1 VVDYE
6 MFKTGEGKLRN
17 YLWTA
22 VLTLVFLCPSTVVL
36 ADEGKYTIG
45 PGDVLEISVWKD
57 ESLYRE
63 ISVPPDGVISYPLI
77 GDIIGAGETVTT
89 LRKTI
94 TEKLLEYVPDAT
106 VSVILKQINSLQAY
120 VIGKVNN
127 PGRFPITMDTTVIQV
142 LAMARGLNPFAA
154 AGDITIL
161 RRRQNITVKIPF
173 NYKEVEQGKNL
184 EQNILLKR
192 GDVVVVP

>member
-1 VVDYE
+1 
-6 MFKTGEGKLRN
+6 MRK

-22 VLTLVFLCPSTVVL
+22 VLTLVFLCPNITVL
-36 ADEGKYTIG
+36 ADEGTYRIG

-57 ESLYRE
+57 ESLFRE
-63 ISVPPDGVISYPLI
+63 LSVPPDGVISYPLI
-77 GDIIGAGETVTT
+77 GDIEAAGVTVTM
-89 LRKTI
+89 LRKAI
-94 TEKLLEYVPDAT
+94 TARLSEYVPDAT
-106 VSVILKQINSLQAY
+106 VTVILKNINSLQVY

-127 PGRFPITMDTTVIQV
+127 PGQFPITMDTTVMQV

-161 RRRQNITVKIPF
+161 RRRQNVTVKIPF
-173 NYKEVEQGKNL
+173 NYKEVEKGGNL
-184 EQNILLKR
+184 EQNIILQR